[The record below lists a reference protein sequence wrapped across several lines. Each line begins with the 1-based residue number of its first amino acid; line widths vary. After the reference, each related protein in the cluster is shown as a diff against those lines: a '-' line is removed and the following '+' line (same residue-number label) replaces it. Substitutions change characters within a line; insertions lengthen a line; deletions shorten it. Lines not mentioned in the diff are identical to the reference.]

1 MKMMECKDFN
11 SQLAMLH
18 DTGEIPVQMQEHM
31 KQCASCSEAFEK
43 TQLFFDFVAEER
55 SQKVSP
61 FVTTRIMG
69 QIEAAH
75 QPGWFTRP
83 ALVAVMSVVVLVMGF
98 FSASLFSNPEPST
111 LADSTEIIATDYFF
125 SENPGSQLE
134 EIWLNSY
141 LKDQ

>member
-1 MKMMECKDFN
+1 MMKCKDFN

-18 DTGEIPVQMQEHM
+18 NTGEIPVEMQEHM
-31 KQCASCSEAFEK
+31 EQCASCREAFEK
-43 TQLFFDFVAEER
+43 TQLLFDFVAEER

-69 QIEAAH
+69 QIEEAQ

-83 ALVAVMSVVVLVMGF
+83 SLVAAMSIMVLVLGF
-98 FSASLFSNPEPST
+98 FSASLFSNTGSST
-111 LADSTEIIATDYFF
+111 LADSGEIIATDYFF

-141 LKDQ
+141 LTD

>member
-1 MKMMECKDFN
+1 MKCKDFN
-11 SQLAMLH
+11 SQLAMLQ
-18 DTGEIPVQMQEHM
+18 DMGEIPAEMQEHM
-31 KQCASCSEAFEK
+31 KHCDSCNEAFEK
-43 TQLFFDFVAEER
+43 THLLFDFVKEEK

-69 QIEAAH
+69 QIERVEK
-75 QPGWFTRP
+75 PSWFTRP
-83 ALVAVMSVVVLVMGF
+83 ALVVVMSIAVLVLGF
-98 FSASLFSNPEPST
+98 FSASLFSAQESSK

-141 LKDQ
+141 SYE